1 MRAGTALKVLGL
13 FVLTVLFAV
22 VAVIHSV
29 DVNRYKAHVVTGM
42 EKAIGRKVAIAGEVK
57 LALSLSPALVM
68 TDVAVGNAPWGS
80 RPDMATVR
88 RLEIQMALV
97 PLLAGV
103 VKVER
108 LVLIEP
114 DVLLETDAQ
123 GQDNW
128 RISPHGPTDGA
139 DPVPA
144 VLAVTGV
151 RLRAGKVT
159 WRDAGGGPEGVA
171 VIDRLTADAPHPGAP
186 VAVSVVGRIG
196 STPIEAKG
204 TVASEDGTY
213 SVTGL
218 DAAVGGGD
226 FKGSLTV
233 ATRSSPPLVTALL
246 SSSHIDLDMP
256 PSGPAPMPADPTRLF
271 PDDPLPMAGLKQVNA
286 DIGLTVGRVT
296 RRGSTIGDVAAKLS
310 LKGGRLVV
318 DLSRAEWGGGKLSGQ
333 MSVEPVGSGVAAV
346 KVRMEGAPVDLG
358 RVLKDAGVT
367 GAFTGGP
374 VELKVALSGR
384 GDSVRSVMAALSGD
398 AQASLGPGRLDGTA
412 VEGAG
417 RFAQVLT
424 SMNPRLRSQSDIEVT
439 CGLVRLAFRDGIA
452 STDRGIAIET
462 TKLAAVGGGTLD
474 LKTETLDLGLRPSRH
489 RTADALTGVV
499 RLRGPLAEP
508 AVALDE
514 AGAARTVASV
524 VAGSI
529 PALGQAL
536 GERVNAANGNSC
548 LTALTGAAKPV
559 VKPDKARKA
568 K

>member
-29 DVNRYKAHVVTGM
+29 DVNRYKAHIVTGM

-128 RISPHGPTDGA
+128 RISPHGPADGGG
-139 DPVPA
+139 P

-159 WRDAGGGPEGVA
+159 WRDAGGGPEGIA

-186 VAVSVVGRIG
+186 VAVSLVGRIG

-204 TVASEDGTY
+204 TVASEGGTY

-226 FKGSLTV
+226 FKGSVTV

-286 DIGLTVGRVT
+286 DIALAVGRVT
-296 RRGSTIGDVAAKLS
+296 RGGSTIGDVAAKLS

-318 DLSRAEWGGGKLSGQ
+318 DLSRAEWGGGRLSGQ

-398 AQASLGPGRLDGTA
+398 ARASLGPGRLDGTA

-424 SMNPRLRSQSDIEVT
+424 AMDPRLRGQSDIEVT
-439 CGLVRLAFRDGIA
+439 CGLVRLTFRDGIA
-452 STDRGIAIET
+452 ATDKAIAVEA

-489 RTADALTGVV
+489 RTANALTGVV

-508 AVALDE
+508 TVALDE

-524 VAGSI
+524 VAGSM

-536 GERVNAANGNSC
+536 GERVNAANGNPC

-559 VKPDKARKA
+559 VKSDKARKA